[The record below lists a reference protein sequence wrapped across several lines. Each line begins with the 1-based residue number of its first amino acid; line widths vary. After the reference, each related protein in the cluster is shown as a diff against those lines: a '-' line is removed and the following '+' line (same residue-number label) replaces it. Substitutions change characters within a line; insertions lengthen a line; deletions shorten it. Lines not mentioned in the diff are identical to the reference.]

1 MAKRLSREEKREQ
14 AVVELINKMF
24 EIAGHQVTFDDA
36 VAFGEHWFNNWTMT
50 SKQRDE
56 WSKWGKTYLMKK
68 LNMYA
73 ARAQKEM
80 MWAGLQWGLKIEEH
94 EQDKT
99 N

>member
-14 AVVELINKMF
+14 AVVDLINKMF

-36 VAFGEHWFNNWTMT
+36 VAFGDQWFKNWTMT
-50 SKQRDE
+50 MEQRNE
-56 WSKWGKTYLMKK
+56 WKKWGKKYLMKK

-73 ARAQKEM
+73 ARAAKEM
-80 MWAGLQWGLKIEEH
+80 IWIDLMWGLQIQEN
-94 EQDKT
+94 EQIKT

>member
-73 ARAQKEM
+73 ARAQKEILCCKCHV
-80 MWAGLQWGLKIEEH
+80 GCHQSRQL
-94 EQDKT
+94 D
-99 N
+99 

>member
-14 AVVELINKMF
+14 AVVDLINKMF

-36 VAFGEHWFNNWTMT
+36 VAFGDQWFNHWTMT
-50 SKQRDE
+50 SEQRDE
-56 WSKWGKTYLMKK
+56 WNKWGKTYLMKK

-80 MWAGLQWGLKIEEH
+80 SWIGLQWGLKIQEH
-94 EQDKT
+94 EQDTT